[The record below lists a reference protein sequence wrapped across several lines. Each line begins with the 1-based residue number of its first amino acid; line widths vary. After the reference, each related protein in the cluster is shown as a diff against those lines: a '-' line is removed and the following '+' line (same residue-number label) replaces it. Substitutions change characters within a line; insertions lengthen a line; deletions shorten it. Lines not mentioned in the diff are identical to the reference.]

1 MMRTPL
7 SDLSLVTPRSLRQAF
22 TLLREDPTLSPL
34 AGGTDLYVTLNA
46 GTEKRRRFL
55 DLSRLA
61 ELTRIRVD
69 GDRLSIGALAT
80 FTAIARSSLVSKRVP
95 ILREAALQV
104 GGIQIQN
111 RGTLGGNI
119 GNASPAGDSL
129 PVLAA
134 TDAVIVLGSH
144 QGTRRIP
151 YCEFATGYRT
161 TQRHPE
167 ELIVAVEIP
176 RIHGKP
182 WFRKVGTRAAQAISK
197 VVAAGV
203 RNGNAISFALG
214 AVGPV
219 IVRARNAERVFG
231 ETRDVTATRRALL
244 HDIAPIDDI
253 RSTKAYRTTVA
264 QNLVA
269 MFLAATDDS
278 RSAAQ

>member
-7 SDLSLVTPRSLRQAF
+7 SDLSLVVPRSLREALA
-22 TLLREDPTLSPL
+22 LLRDDPSLSPL

-55 DLSRLA
+55 DLSRLDDLA
-61 ELTRIRVD
+61 RIRVA

-80 FTAIARSSLVSKRVP
+80 FAAISRSSLVRKRIP
-95 ILREAALQV
+95 ILRDAALQI

-111 RGTLGGNI
+111 RATLGGNI

-134 TDAVIVLGSH
+134 TDAEIVLASH
-144 QGTRRIP
+144 SGIRGIP

-161 TQRHPE
+161 SQRRSD

-176 RIHGKP
+176 RIRGEL
-182 WFRKVGTRAAQAISK
+182 WYRKVGTRAAQAISK

-203 RNGNAISFALG
+203 RNGGTISFALG
-214 AVGPV
+214 AVGPT
-219 IVRARNAERVFG
+219 IVRARHAEQVFG
-231 ETRDVTATRRALL
+231 RTRDITAAREALL
-244 HDIAPIDDI
+244 RDMAPIDDI
-253 RSTKAYRTTVA
+253 RSTKTYRTKVA
-264 QNLVA
+264 QNLLA
-269 MFLAATDDS
+269 MFVAATDDS
-278 RSAAQ
+278 ESTSQ